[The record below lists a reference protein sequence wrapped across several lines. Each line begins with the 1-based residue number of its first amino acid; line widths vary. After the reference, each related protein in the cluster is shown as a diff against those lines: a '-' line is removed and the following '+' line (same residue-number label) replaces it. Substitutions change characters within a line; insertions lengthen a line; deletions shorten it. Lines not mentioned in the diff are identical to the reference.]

1 MRVSSFGGRMRISRG
16 CRGALDDNDTVVGEG
31 RQVMK
36 FGMMGIPRIMI
47 SMRCKR
53 KFAEPKY
60 QSKRFSLGLF
70 VRDESRCSNIFY
82 DSLQAESLCIRGFR
96 RRFATEKLRRPF
108 WRCSLDCAGDHPH
121 HLVAKRSALRRCR
134 RPVND
139 RGSLCACCL

>member
-1 MRVSSFGGRMRISRG
+1 MRISRG

-36 FGMMGIPRIMI
+36 FGVMGIPRIMI
-47 SMRCKR
+47 SMRCKK

-82 DSLQAESLCIRGFR
+82 DSLQAESQFQHSRLSATLCDRKASQAFLALLPR
-96 RRFATEKLRRPF
+96 LRWRPSSSPC
-108 WRCSLDCAGDHPH
+108 RKKERPSPLPKAGQ
-121 HLVAKRSALRRCR
+121 
-134 RPVND
+134 
-139 RGSLCACCL
+139 